1 MSDEEKKT
9 EREKVDERREEVLA
23 KGRKFKY
30 PLQYAKHKL
39 VFNTIIIAV
48 LALVLSGVLG
58 WAMLYKWQY
67 NSDVIYRL
75 TQVLP
80 VPVAEVQGE
89 AVRYS
94 DYLMIYNSSLTPV
107 EQQQGKLG
115 NDEDAETMRM
125 HYKRAALTEAEN
137 YAYALKLGRELGIE
151 ITEEMIDQAVLEHR
165 KAGGVERSEESFTK
179 ILQDNFGLTMRE
191 YRRMIYLTL
200 MKTKVSE
207 AIDTEAK
214 QLVSEVENKIAEG
227 KDLPI
232 IAQELAGKVYYEE
245 TGGLVD
251 SMNIDGGRAMV
262 ALTMENGQTSGKFL
276 SNNGDGYYFIK
287 VLAKTD
293 NEVSYASIRVP
304 FTKFDSDME
313 TLRADGGVKEFI
325 EVNDD

>member
-1 MSDEEKKT
+1 MSAEEKKT
-9 EREKVDERREEVLA
+9 EKEKVEERREEVLA

-67 NSDVIYRL
+67 TSDVVYRL

-80 VPVAEVQGE
+80 VPVAEVRGQS
-89 AVRYS
+89 VRYS
-94 DYLMIYNSSLTPV
+94 DYLMIYRSSLTPV

-115 NDEDAETMRM
+115 DDENAETMRR

-137 YAYALKLGRELGIE
+137 YAYAEKLGKEMGIE
-151 ITEEMIDQAVLEHR
+151 VTDEMVDAAILEHR
-165 KAGGVERSEESFTK
+165 RAGGIERSEDSFTK

-191 YRRMIYLTL
+191 YKRMIYLTL
-200 MKTKVSE
+200 MKMNVSE

-214 QLVSEVENKIAEG
+214 QLVQEVESKIGEG
-227 KDLPI
+227 KDLSQ
-232 IAQELAGKVYYEE
+232 IAAELNGKVYYEE

-251 SMNIDGGRAMV
+251 SMNIDGGRAVV
-262 ALTMENGQTSGKFL
+262 ALTMDAGQVSSKFL
-276 SNNGDGYYFIK
+276 SNNGDGYYFVK
-287 VLAKTD
+287 VLAKT
-293 NEVSYASIRVP
+293 EEGVSYASIRVP
-304 FTKFDSDME
+304 FTKFDKEMQD
-313 TLRADGGVKEFI
+313 LRDSGEVREFI
-325 EVNDD
+325 EFNE